1 MSFYAS
7 GDQQVRLRFSRYTE
21 EIIENDM
28 LLFGE
33 TKKNTFLNKIIRNF
47 YPDAKASISMRLEEY
62 KNTLSEIIP
71 SGVSKDDFRSAS
83 KTSGNKGARDQ
94 NREYNALHNAFE
106 AFIDHEEN
114 RLLAL
119 AKSYGETGKG
129 SESKPYRLQNEIYR
143 EFTDES
149 SGFREDIYYKSSLS
163 SYIKTLIE
171 EYAHEP
177 YIGREKIY
185 FKENFERIEEAIA
198 AKKQLRI
205 TVSNGVSFHTFPYE
219 IQTDPFATAHYL
231 TGYSYGIDQ
240 GKDSKYTVSYKIA
253 AIRKIRIEKSRS
265 GYLHPDEVSALLKD
279 IAEKG
284 VQFLASDCEEI
295 QVRLTEQGW
304 NSFRRW
310 LHLRPAPSHI
320 QEEAG
325 FWLLTFH
332 CSIYQARAYF
342 FKFGAEAE
350 VLSPAELRGE
360 FAEGY
365 QKAGEVYRESHE
377 TV

>member
-1 MSFYAS
+1 MPFYAN
-7 GDQQVRLRFSRYTE
+7 GDQQIRLRFSRYTE

-33 TKKNTFLNKIIRNF
+33 TKKNTFLNKIIWNF
-47 YPDAKASISMRLEEY
+47 YPEAKASISMRLEEY
-62 KNTLSEIIP
+62 GNTLSEIIP
-71 SGVSKDDFRSAS
+71 SDISKDDFRSAS
-83 KTSGNKGARDQ
+83 KESGNKGVRDQ
-94 NREYNALHNAFE
+94 SRENNTLHSVFKAL
-106 AFIDHEEN
+106 IDHEEK

-119 AKSYGETGKG
+119 AGSYDLPDKSCK
-129 SESKPYRLQNEIYR
+129 SKPYRLQNEIYR

-149 SGFREDIYYKSSLS
+149 SGFQEDIYYKSSLS

-177 YIGREKIY
+177 YISREKIY
-185 FKENFERIEEAIA
+185 FKEIFEIIEEAIS

-205 TVSNGVSFHTFPYE
+205 TVFNGVSFHTLPYE

-231 TGYSYGIDQ
+231 TGYSYRIDQ
-240 GKDSKYTVSYKIA
+240 EKNSKYTVSYKIA
-253 AIRKIRIEKSRS
+253 AIRNIRIEKSRS

-325 FWLLTFH
+325 SWLLTFH
-332 CSIYQARAYF
+332 CSVYQARAYF

-350 VLSPAELRGE
+350 VLAPAGLRRE
-360 FAEGY
+360 FAEEY
-365 QKAGEVYRESHE
+365 QRAGKVYRESHG